1 MNAPASPDLVYLHV
15 DESCLGNQFSDRA
28 TPGAAA
34 GLIEVF
40 HRLRGW
46 RRRDFYVC
54 EPDTTNQRMAL
65 RSAIEGLRALKRR
78 SSVVLYSDSNYL
90 IRGMKEW
97 VHDWARR
104 GWKRKGGRIEHLE
117 LWGDLV
123 RMAARHHVEWCWVK
137 GHAGDPKNEYA
148 NYLAVR
154 AARSQKSSRGLVPSE
169 FDHWLAAQQERGRCL
184 EFLDLPPESE
194 FQPDPEPPEPPPN
207 LGL

>member
-1 MNAPASPDLVYLHV
+1 MSAPEFEGLVYLHV

-40 HRLRGW
+40 HRVRGW

-78 SSVVLYSDSNYL
+78 SRVALYSDSNYL

-104 GWKRKGGRIEHLE
+104 GWKRKGGRIEHLD

-123 RMAARHHVEWCWVK
+123 RLAARHRVEWRWVK

-148 NYLAVR
+148 NQLAVR
-154 AARSQKSSRGLVPSE
+154 AARSQQRSPGLVPSGFE
-169 FDHWLAAQQERGRCL
+169 EWLAAQQERGRWL
-184 EFLDLPPESE
+184 EFLDLPPELE
-194 FQPDPEPPEPPPN
+194 FEPDPTPPEPPPRRAV
-207 LGL
+207 